1 MRARYKIKTMYPDPS
16 PQIPCFYLA
25 GTESLQVAVKEAGH
39 QACGIAGSHQSNI
52 CALITFRARFKVKTL
67 YPDP

>member
-25 GTESLQVAVKEAGH
+25 GMDSEQVAVQ
-39 QACGIAGSHQSNI
+39 QAE
-52 CALITFRARFKVKTL
+52 
-67 YPDP
+67 